1 MDKLNSAHQRA
12 RAVFDKWYDDD
23 ANVDDDDCAITTGG
37 DKALIDAIAAAL
49 EAERAD
55 VWEEAATRAGYI
67 DRRIE
72 EMFLK
77 EAAAIRQRKG
87 N

>member
-37 DKALIDAIAAAL
+37 EKALIDAIAAAL
-49 EAERAD
+49 
-55 VWEEAATRAGYI
+55 
-67 DRRIE
+67 
-72 EMFLK
+72 
-77 EAAAIRQRKG
+77 
-87 N
+87 